1 MKKVI
6 IIIIAV
12 LLLIT
17 TISVIGLNRIGDEII
32 DSMID
37 SELASIE
44 QTELN
49 TAVKQDNTDISDN
62 SDNSDNSDINDN
74 KQENKAS
81 PTDTLVNNNGETNAQ
96 NSDKVAAE
104 NSASSTGNE
113 VKNKPKVITAQKVK
127 EIKDQ
132 VTEIDKMTAATLVI
146 KRLSSD
152 DISTLKGLMNGGL
165 TAEKKKEAVKIA
177 YARFTPEEIVQIKE
191 LYHKYM
197 K

>member
-17 TISVIGLNRIGDEII
+17 TISVIGLNKIGDEII
-32 DSMID
+32 DGMID

-44 QTELN
+44 QTEQN
-49 TAVKQDNTDISDN
+49 TAVEQGSTADSDN
-62 SDNSDNSDINDN
+62 NQGNITSQADTSVNS
-74 KQENKAS
+74 
-81 PTDTLVNNNGETNAQ
+81 NGEAIAK
-96 NSDKVAAE
+96 NSGKIASE
-104 NSASSTGNE
+104 NSASSTGTQ
-113 VKNKPKVITAQKVK
+113 VKDKTKVITAQKVK
-127 EIKDQ
+127 DIKDQ
-132 VTEIDKMTAATLVI
+132 VTEGDKMTAAALVL